1 MHGLKGFARL
11 LLPHPERKPAL
22 PKSDDIQAH
31 YAGAKLAARIFKSLD
46 ETGIS
51 RHDATPEALAPF
63 DEFHVGGIT
72 ATMRVADRL
81 SLDPTHHLLDVGCG
95 AGGPAR
101 VVAARTGC
109 QVTGIDLTHDFIEAG
124 DELSR
129 FCGLEH
135 QVTLHQGSALDMSY
149 ESASFDRAMMLHVGM
164 NIDDKAGLLREVF
177 RVLKPGGIFAAYDMM
192 RTGDAPINF
201 PMPWASTAAVSAVDT
216 PQTYIEAAMAAGF
229 TLADH
234 IDETA
239 AAMGFFQ
246 KVLETRSEQ
255 ASDKPDRFRNL
266 AKEVTSG
273 NLAPTE
279 LYFAKVNKHG
289 SH

>member
-1 MHGLKGFARL
+1 M
-11 LLPHPERKPAL
+11 

-46 ETGIS
+46 EAGIS
-51 RHDATPEALAPF
+51 RDEATPEALAPF
-63 DEFHVGGIT
+63 DEFHVGGIA
-72 ATMRVADRL
+72 ATTRVADRL
-81 SLDPTHHLLDVGCG
+81 KLVSAHHLLDVGCG

-109 QVTGIDLTHDFIEAG
+109 QVTGIDLTPDFIDAG
-124 DELSR
+124 RELNA
-129 FCGLEH
+129 FCRL
-135 QVTLHQGSALDMSY
+135 QSKVTLHQGSALEMPY
-149 ESASFDRAMMLHVGM
+149 EAHSFDRAMMLHVGM
-164 NIDDKAGLLREVF
+164 NIADKMGLMREVL

-216 PQTYIEAAMAAGF
+216 PKAYVDAATSAGL
-229 TLADH
+229 TLVDH
-234 IDETA
+234 HDETP

-246 KVLETRSEQ
+246 KILETRPEP
-255 ASDKPDRFRNL
+255 AADAPDRFRNL
-266 AKEVTSG
+266 AAEVNSG

-279 LYFAKVNKHG
+279 LYFQKAA
-289 SH
+289 